1 MRHSGIR
8 FTHHALDTMARRDVS
23 AEEVLRTIVQH
34 EKRYH
39 SPSHRGTPTPYA
51 YVYQRGPL
59 SVVVDE
65 SCEYLLVVTVL
76 LNAKHR
82 WTDEEVA
89 SRPREQVS

>member
-1 MRHSGIR
+1 MRNARIR
-8 FTHHALDTMARRDVS
+8 FSLHALDTMERRDVS
-23 AEEVLRTIVQH
+23 TSEVLRTIVQY

-39 SPSHRGTPTPYA
+39 SPSHRGTPTPHA

-89 SRPREQVS
+89 SRQRERVS

>member
-1 MRHSGIR
+1 MKNVSIR
-8 FTHHALDTMARRDVS
+8 YTHHALDTMARRDVS
-23 AEEVLRTIVQH
+23 AAEVLRTISQY

-39 SPSHRGTPTPYA
+39 SPSHRGTPTPHA

-76 LNAKHR
+76 LNTKHR

-89 SRPREQVS
+89 SRQREQVS

>member
-1 MRHSGIR
+1 MRNTNLR

-23 AEEVLRTIVQH
+23 TQEVLLTILQY

-39 SPSHRGTPTPYA
+39 SPTHRGTPTPHV

>member
-1 MRHSGIR
+1 MSNVNVR

-23 AEEVLRTIVQH
+23 AHEVLLTIFQH

-39 SPSHRGTPTPYA
+39 SPSHRGTPTPHA

-89 SRPREQVS
+89 SRPRQGVS

>member
-1 MRHSGIR
+1 MRNNGIR
-8 FTHHALDTMARRDVS
+8 FTHHALDTMERRDVS
-23 AEEVLRTIVQH
+23 TAEVLNTVAQY

-39 SPSHRGTPTPYA
+39 SPSHRGTPTPHA

-59 SVVVDE
+59 SGVVDE

-76 LNAKHR
+76 LNARHR

-89 SRPREQVS
+89 SRPRQGVS

>member
-1 MRHSGIR
+1 MRNTSIQ
-8 FTHHALDTMARRDVS
+8 FTRHALDTMARRDVS
-23 AEEVLRTIVQH
+23 ADEVLRTIVQY

-89 SRPREQVS
+89 SRPRERVS